1 VTVAAAT
8 RRVLRRQGM
17 PRQEIRAVLAAND
30 PLLARRLLE
39 LHRERLGEWLEEQ
52 QRLVASIERSLAGEL
67 GPCAVRR
74 DAGARSAM
82 GAGGWAARLPRMGDT
97 VSRMRRCEEIR

>member
-1 VTVAAAT
+1 VTAAAT

-52 QRLVASIERSLAGEL
+52 RGLVARIERSLAGEL
-67 GPCAVRR
+67 GP
-74 DAGARSAM
+74 ARSEEM
-82 GAGGWAARLPRMGDT
+82 RGLAARWAPAAGPHGCLGWGTR
-97 VSRMRRCEEIR
+97 